1 MGASSSSVEQ
11 RVDRV
16 LVCLEDPHVEQLEP
30 DVVVLRERPRRLDVA
45 PGDVAPAVLAGERRV
60 ARDADADVLGEVVE
74 CGVPVAAARAR
85 DLVAHELG
93 YGHTRLDA
101 GLEPHIPDKDVAMPS
116 DRRLITLSDLVRR
129 ASAIVDADGVDDA
142 VTNFV
147 ARHEDDDEPVR
158 AILDGL
164 EERIAWGVDE
174 DPSVVMAQA
183 LVLYLAHRL
192 DEYEDDDEE
201 LLKLAARAEFDGHP
215 PERITAWLADRGV
228 ELG

>member
-1 MGASSSSVEQ
+1 
-11 RVDRV
+11 
-16 LVCLEDPHVEQLEP
+16 
-30 DVVVLRERPRRLDVA
+30 
-45 PGDVAPAVLAGERRV
+45 
-60 ARDADADVLGEVVE
+60 
-74 CGVPVAAARAR
+74 
-85 DLVAHELG
+85 
-93 YGHTRLDA
+93 
-101 GLEPHIPDKDVAMPS
+101 MPS

-158 AILDGL
+158 AIVDGL

-192 DEYEDDDEE
+192 DELEDDPDE
-201 LLKLAARAEFDGHP
+201 LLRLAARAEFDSRP
-215 PERITAWLADRGV
+215 PESLSAWLESNGIQ
-228 ELG
+228 L

>member
-1 MGASSSSVEQ
+1 
-11 RVDRV
+11 
-16 LVCLEDPHVEQLEP
+16 
-30 DVVVLRERPRRLDVA
+30 
-45 PGDVAPAVLAGERRV
+45 
-60 ARDADADVLGEVVE
+60 
-74 CGVPVAAARAR
+74 
-85 DLVAHELG
+85 
-93 YGHTRLDA
+93 
-101 GLEPHIPDKDVAMPS
+101 MP

-174 DPSVVMAQA
+174 DPSVIMAQA

-192 DEYEDDDEE
+192 DELEDDPDE
-201 LLKLAARAEFDGHP
+201 LLRLAARSEFDSRP
-215 PERITAWLADRGV
+215 PQSLHVWLVSNGI
-228 ELG
+228 EL